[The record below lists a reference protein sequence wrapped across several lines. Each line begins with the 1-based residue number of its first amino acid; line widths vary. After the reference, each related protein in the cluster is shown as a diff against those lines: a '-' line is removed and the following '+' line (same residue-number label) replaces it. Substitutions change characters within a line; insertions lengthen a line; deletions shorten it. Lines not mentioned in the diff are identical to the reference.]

1 MIVNVSHVLQDL
13 RFAARTLRRSP
24 GFAAVAV
31 GTLALGIGANATIF
45 AIVNSVLLRPLP
57 YPRAEE
63 LYLIRGAQPALQTE
77 AIPLS
82 LPNFED
88 MRASRSFAA
97 IAATR
102 TLPLNLTEGETA
114 ERIEGARVT
123 DGLPAVLG
131 VGPLLGRAFT
141 PEETAP
147 AGPAVTILS
156 DAFWRRRFGGE
167 RSVIGRTIGL
177 DGRRFLV
184 VGVLPP
190 RLSYPNPDT
199 DVWIPMQKL
208 KPEEDRG
215 RNFIRVVGR
224 LRSGVPSSQAGAEI
238 ATIGRRLE
246 RQYPA
251 TNQGTRF
258 YLTPVRDELVG
269 GARKAL
275 WILQGAAGVLLGIAC
290 VNVANLLL
298 VRAAGRRN
306 ELAIRA
312 ALGAGRRRLAGQ
324 FLTESLLLGVFGGAL
339 GIALA
344 AAATAFLKRLPAALL
359 PRAHELAL
367 DGRVLAFGIMVSAA
381 TALAFG
387 VVPALRGTGRGIGET
402 LKSGG
407 RGSSRGGADQRV
419 LRTLVVCEI
428 ALALILTSGA
438 GLLLRSYQLLAR
450 VDPGFEADGL
460 WTASV
465 SLASSRYPS
474 PEKQERYYR
483 EAVGRLAS
491 VRGVRSA
498 AVVARLPLVR
508 FGTSSSFTV
517 KGRPVPNGSE
527 PNADFLIV
535 GPRYF
540 ETMKIPI
547 VAGREFTDRD
557 EAAAKEVVVV
567 NRAMARQFWGDENP
581 IGKFLQ
587 IGTELT
593 RWREVVGVAGDV
605 KLSSLNEKTN
615 PTMYCPLTQN
625 PFAGHLRSASFVARF
640 EPGSEA
646 ATTAEARRELARF
659 DREQAVT
666 PFQPMTRVVSDSLT
680 PRRLNLHLTI
690 LFGLFAAA
698 LAAVGIYGVMAHAVG
713 ERRREIGI
721 RMALGAERSDVL
733 RLVLREGGWLT
744 AAGIAAGIV
753 VSLPL
758 TRLLTSLLFGVGAA
772 DPGVYASVSALVLA
786 IAAIAVSIPARRAA
800 RTNPLHAL
808 QAG

>member
-1 MIVNVSHVLQDL
+1 
-13 RFAARTLRRSP
+13 
-24 GFAAVAV
+24 
-31 GTLALGIGANATIF
+31 
-45 AIVNSVLLRPLP
+45 
-57 YPRAEE
+57 
-63 LYLIRGAQPALQTE
+63 
-77 AIPLS
+77 
-82 LPNFED
+82 

-215 RNFIRVVGR
+215 RNFVRVVGR

-387 VVPALRGTGRGIGET
+387 VVPALRGTGRGIGELSRAAEEGRAAAAPT
-402 LKSGG
+402 SGSSG
-407 RGSSRGGADQRV
+407 RSSSARSRSRSFSRRERGFCSEATSFLPGSTRGSRRTVSGRRPSAWPRRDTRHPRSRSAITARRSAGSRPCGASGARPSSRGFRSSA
-419 LRTLVVCEI
+419 
-428 ALALILTSGA
+428 SGHRA
-438 GLLLRSYQLLAR
+438 
-450 VDPGFEADGL
+450 
-460 WTASV
+460 
-465 SLASSRYPS
+465 PS
-474 PEKQERYYR
+474 PSRGGPSR
-483 EAVGRLAS
+483 TGAS
-491 VRGVRSA
+491 RT
-498 AVVARLPLVR
+498 P
-508 FGTSSSFTV
+508 TS
-517 KGRPVPNGSE
+517 
-527 PNADFLIV
+527 
-535 GPRYF
+535 
-540 ETMKIPI
+540 
-547 VAGREFTDRD
+547 
-557 EAAAKEVVVV
+557 
-567 NRAMARQFWGDENP
+567 
-581 IGKFLQ
+581 
-587 IGTELT
+587 
-593 RWREVVGVAGDV
+593 
-605 KLSSLNEKTN
+605 
-615 PTMYCPLTQN
+615 
-625 PFAGHLRSASFVARF
+625 
-640 EPGSEA
+640 
-646 ATTAEARRELARF
+646 
-659 DREQAVT
+659 
-666 PFQPMTRVVSDSLT
+666 
-680 PRRLNLHLTI
+680 
-690 LFGLFAAA
+690 
-698 LAAVGIYGVMAHAVG
+698 
-713 ERRREIGI
+713 
-721 RMALGAERSDVL
+721 
-733 RLVLREGGWLT
+733 
-744 AAGIAAGIV
+744 
-753 VSLPL
+753 
-758 TRLLTSLLFGVGAA
+758 
-772 DPGVYASVSALVLA
+772 
-786 IAAIAVSIPARRAA
+786 
-800 RTNPLHAL
+800 
-808 QAG
+808 